1 MSYLVEVYPEERGSA
16 VVIGKKLY
24 WLAILAPENLSSG
37 RPCPKIKLLF
47 RYYCSRSADAF

>member
-1 MSYLVEVYPEERGSA
+1 MSFLVEVYPEERGSA

-37 RPCPKIKLLF
+37 HPCPKIKPAIQVLLLSI
-47 RYYCSRSADAF
+47 C